1 MKMFDIVIVDDYPM
15 VRQGFALLVSL
26 YDDMRVVGMG
36 SNGYEAIA
44 LCQTHQPDM
53 LVIDYQMPLMDGIT
67 AIRYIRQQFP
77 LLPII
82 LLSSLSDNIHPQ
94 AVTTSKVSLHL
105 LKESNGHDILATIRK
120 FFCLPV

>member
-1 MKMFDIVIVDDYPM
+1 MFDIVIVDDYPM

-36 SNGYEAIA
+36 SNGYEAIT
-44 LCQTHQPDM
+44 LCQTYQPDM

-77 LLPII
+77 SLPII
-82 LLSSLSDNIHPQ
+82 LLSSLGDNIHPK
-94 AVTTSKVSLHL
+94 AVTTSGVNLHL
-105 LKESNGHDILATIRK
+105 LKESNGYDILATIRK